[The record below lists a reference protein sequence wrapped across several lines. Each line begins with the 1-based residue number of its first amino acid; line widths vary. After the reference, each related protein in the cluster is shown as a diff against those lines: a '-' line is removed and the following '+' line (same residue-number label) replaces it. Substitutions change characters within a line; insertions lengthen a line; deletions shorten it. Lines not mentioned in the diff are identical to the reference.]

1 VAGRKNVI
9 IRQDAGEPAGGPQIL
24 LDCGQDLLWQG
35 GSHLAQAA
43 PLEPA
48 DKPGLPTGPEEHE
61 EEGVIALAEGRGVA
75 ADGVEEG
82 GFFRASEVT
91 GLFQICAL
99 GPGNAGDRVKARRAA
114 RIDGRSGRLHSAA
127 NRLEF
132 RIELTMDGERMWV
145 EMERK

>member
-1 VAGRKNVI
+1 VAGGKNVI
-9 IRQDAGEPAGGPQIL
+9 ARQDAGEPAGGPQIPPDGGEHL
-24 LDCGQDLLWQG
+24 LRKG
-35 GSHLAQAA
+35 GIPCTQIA
-43 PLEPA
+43 PLELA

-75 ADGVEEG
+75 ADGVQEG

-91 GLFQICAL
+91 GRFEIRSP
-99 GPGNAGDRVKARRAA
+99 GPGHGGDRVEAGRAA